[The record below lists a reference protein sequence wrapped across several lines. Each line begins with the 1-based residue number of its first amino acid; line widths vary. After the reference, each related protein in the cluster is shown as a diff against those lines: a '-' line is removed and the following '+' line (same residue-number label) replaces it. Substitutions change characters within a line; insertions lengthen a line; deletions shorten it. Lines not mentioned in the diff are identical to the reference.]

1 MLIGLPVCTDAHLE
15 EFERVWKRCHH
26 VVGVKPV
33 VLLSTLVDDEKGA
46 SELCTTLKLP
56 NYDKTLSCFIVNH
69 RHLNDDSEESLQH
82 YKDLIV
88 RKNSQHIIA
97 MVKQLLYYQGKIDEI
112 EVIEKWNIPKFPL
125 NGGDLKKLGVI
136 AGPELG
142 RLMNEL
148 KEEWIQSRFVLTK
161 EFLTEEVKRLQGE

>member
-1 MLIGLPVCTDAHLE
+1 
-15 EFERVWKRCHH
+15 
-26 VVGVKPV
+26 
-33 VLLSTLVDDEKGA
+33 
-46 SELCTTLKLP
+46 
-56 NYDKTLSCFIVNH
+56 
-69 RHLNDDSEESLQH
+69 
-82 YKDLIV
+82 
-88 RKNSQHIIA
+88 